1 MPVITFEYDDL
12 KELGIDI
19 DQKTL
24 IDILPMTGSDI
35 EDFDDKTIKV
45 EFFPN
50 RPDQLSVEGVAR
62 NLKGFLDIETGMPE
76 YKVKDS
82 GLKVFVDE
90 EIENIRPYISF
101 ALIKNIKFNEKK
113 LKQVME
119 FQEDLHWVIG
129 RDRKKVAIGIHNLD
143 VIEGSFYYKAMKG
156 DEIKFK
162 PLDANEEMDLNEI
175 LENHPKGKD
184 YAHLLLNS
192 DKCPVILDK
201 NDNVLSMPPIING
214 ELTKLTENTKNILV
228 DVTGTD
234 EKYVNYALNI
244 ICASFGEVGGE
255 IESLEIVYPN
265 KTTVTPNFTPKTKK
279 LHVDATC
286 KNTGLQLTA
295 EEIKKLILK
304 ARMNAEILS
313 DNELKV
319 TIPAYR
325 IDILHEYDLIENV
338 AVEYGFKNINPELPQ
353 IMTVAKT
360 DNWNT
365 VDNLIRDVLVG
376 LSFQEIMSLMLT
388 NEEKHYNALN
398 LPEEERVQVEQPI
411 SQDRTMIRQ
420 SLINGLLE
428 FLEDNKHEELPQ
440 KIFEIGDV
448 LYISEHAETKIKKKK
463 KVAGAIIHSTANF
476 TEIKSTVAA
485 LLNNLGYSME
495 ISPIDHPS
503 FIKGRCAKVD
513 SQLNDET
520 NKISGFFGE
529 ISPEV
534 ITNFNLE
541 YPVIMFELEVL

>member
-19 DQKTL
+19 DQETL

-35 EDFDDKTIKV
+35 EDFDDETVKV

-62 NLKGFLDIETGMPE
+62 NLKGFLGIEKGMPKYNIKE
-76 YKVKDS
+76 S
-82 GLKVFVDE
+82 GFKVFVDE

-101 ALIKNIKFNEKK
+101 AIIKNVKFNEKK
-113 LKQVME
+113 LKQVMD

-143 VIEGSFYYKAMKG
+143 VIEGSFYYKAMDG

-162 PLDANEEMDLNEI
+162 PLDTNNEMDLNEI
-175 LENHPKGKD
+175 LEKHPKGKD
-184 YAHLLLNS
+184 YAHLLEDF
-192 DKCPVILDK
+192 DKYPVILDK

-214 ELTKLTENTKNILV
+214 ELTKLTENVTNILV
-228 DVTGTD
+228 DVTGKD

-244 ICASFGEVGGE
+244 ICASFAEVGGE
-255 IESLEIVYPN
+255 IESLEIIYPN
-265 KTTVTPNFTPKTKK
+265 RSTITPDLAPKTKK

-286 KNTGLQLTA
+286 KNTGITLNA
-295 EEIKKLILK
+295 EEIKDLILK
-304 ARMNAEILS
+304 ARMDAKILS
-313 DNELKV
+313 DNELEV

-338 AVEYGFKNINPELPQ
+338 AVEYGFKNIVPELPE

-360 DNWNT
+360 DKWSDT
-365 VDNLIRDVLVG
+365 DKLIRDVMVG
-376 LSFQEIMSLMLT
+376 LSFQEVMSLMLT
-388 NEEKHYNALN
+388 NEEKHYKALN
-398 LPEEERVQVEQPI
+398 LAEEERVQVSQPI

-448 LYISEHAETKIKKKK
+448 LYIDENAETKIRTSK

-476 TEIKSTVAA
+476 TEIKSTVAS
-485 LLNNLGYSME
+485 LLNNLGYTME
-495 ISPIDHPS
+495 VNPLDHPS
-503 FIKGRCAKVD
+503 FIKGRCAKVE
-513 SQLNDET
+513 SYLNDET
-520 NKISGFFGE
+520 NKIYGFFGE

-541 YPVIMFELEVL
+541 YPVIVFELELL